1 MFVNNATASVA
12 SDSTTSSASTRSGIS
27 FDQKD
32 GVQHHEGLHGVGP
45 VQPRQGEH
53 PRRRQPHH
61 GRGYLDVD
69 VEQQQKIGHL
79 LSRCRLKCGTTPPFM
94 ERPTPTPPIRRSVR
108 PNRSLRLG
116 QRFPERVLEP
126 AAQRRSS
133 RSRCGRW
140 TRTWGRIAGARRLL
154 WPRNTRG
161 GTIVVGALN
170 LGGSIEMLPNAV
182 RIAELAIDKQAQTL

>member
-1 MFVNNATASVA
+1 MKGYMASGQFSRGKENIRA
-12 SDSTTSSASTRSGIS
+12 DDSLIM
-27 FDQKD
+27 
-32 GVQHHEGLHGVGP
+32 L
-45 VQPRQGEH
+45 
-53 PRRRQPHH
+53 
-61 GRGYLDVD
+61 GYLDVD
-69 VEQQQKIGHL
+69 VEQQQKMGHL
-79 LSRCRLKCGTTPPFM
+79 LSPMPSEMRTTPPSWTAS
-94 ERPTPTPPIRRSVR
+94 TPTPPIRRSVR

-140 TRTWGRIAGARRLL
+140 IGHGLGLPALVAFCGGLL
-154 WPRNTRG
+154 ARNTRG

-182 RIAELAIDKQAQTL
+182 RIAELAIDKQVQTL